1 MQLLSQLTE
10 KDNLICELTQR
21 INTLMQNIQI
31 MDQRIASLVNAQF
44 GTKSEKLKK
53 NSSASPQ
60 DHAMPRLN
68 FDDWQDQLLL
78 QRKFESET
86 PAPNESAKPKAYPKT
101 SSFEFDKTDN
111 IQQIIH
117 NIFPKE
123 DYSNARLLRVEDVKI
138 IRYIPGYFVEDT
150 YRNHIYADKDRILCG
165 EMPKIRTLEM
175 CKADSSVLSMIL
187 TAKYRFHLPLERQ
200 LHLFR
205 NMGYNIPKSTL
216 NNWAIKACRSLEPLY
231 EQLKKTVL
239 DSDYLGGDETVMN
252 VLDKGKGKV
261 RKDYVWGFKNR
272 AVNMM
277 FFLYQHGSL
286 SQKVLF
292 DLLDNFN
299 GAFQADAFS
308 AYRNLEK
315 PPFNQRII
323 RLSCAAHIR
332 RKFFEIK
339 DKEPR
344 AMKALTYIGELY
356 EIEKYCREQ
365 KFDPIQTHEYRNQ
378 HAAPILAQFKEWLD
392 YMANLNDVLPK
403 SALGKAIVYARK
415 EFEALCNYLKD
426 GRYAIDNNELEQL
439 MRGPVV
445 GRKNYLFCGSENGA
459 ECAAIIYSFIE
470 TCKLHAIDPFEYLD
484 DVLKRIPDTKKSKL
498 RELLPDKW
506 EKTN

>member
-1 MQLLSQLTE
+1 MSQLTE
-10 KDNLICELTQR
+10 KDNLICELTLR
-21 INTLMQNIQI
+21 IDALMQNIQS
-31 MDQRIASLVNAQF
+31 MDQRIATLVNAQF

-53 NSSASPQ
+53 KPSASREDQ
-60 DHAMPRLN
+60 DMPGLN
-68 FDDWQDQLLL
+68 FDNGQDQLLL
-78 QRKFESET
+78 PQEFESET
-86 PAPNESAKPKAYPKT
+86 PAKNDSVNSKSNVKT
-101 SSFEFDKTDN
+101 GSLEFDGIDN
-111 IQQIIH
+111 MQQVIH

-138 IRYIPGYFVEDT
+138 IRYIPGYFVEEI
-150 YRNHIYADKDRILCG
+150 YRNHIYADKERILSG
-165 EMPKIRTLEM
+165 QIPEIRTLER

-205 NMGYNIPKSTL
+205 TMGYNIPKSTL
-216 NNWAIKACRSLEPLY
+216 NNWTIKACRSLEPLY

-239 DSDYLGGDETVMN
+239 DSDYLGGDETIMN
-252 VLDKGKGKV
+252 VLEKGKEKV

-272 AVNMM
+272 AVKMM
-277 FFLYQHGSL
+277 FFLYQHGSR

-332 RKFFEIK
+332 RKFFDIK

-344 AMKALTYIGELY
+344 AMKALAYIGDLY
-356 EIEKYCREQ
+356 LIEKYCREQ
-365 KFDPIQTHEYRNQ
+365 NFTPIQTCEYRNQ
-378 HAAPILAQFKEWLD
+378 HATPILNQFKEWLE
-392 YMANLNDVLPK
+392 YMANLNEVLPK

-415 EFEALCNYLKD
+415 EFDALCNYLKD

-445 GRKNYLFCGSENGA
+445 GRKNYMFCGSENGA
-459 ECAAIIYSFIE
+459 ECAAIIYSFVE
-470 TCKLHAIDPFEYLD
+470 SCKLNGIDPFAYLD
-484 DVLKRIPDTKKSKL
+484 DILKRLPDTKKSNL

-506 EKTN
+506 KDQTKI